1 MKRVSTLM
9 LAIALCL
16 ILCGCNMFVFDT
28 DNILSPP
35 ELSGELKPI
44 QQALVESIKGE
55 YTLKYPTYGEIK
67 SAVVTED
74 LDGDGIK
81 EAFAFYSTSDSE
93 ETMMHLNVIVKDKKK
108 YKSVDDNS
116 KSASGIERIDF
127 YDLNGDG
134 KKEIIVGW
142 EIYAE
147 SEKQLAVYQFEK
159 NALTQIM
166 SQKYTNYLCIDFD
179 DNGKNEILV
188 QDLDTKEST
197 NKASLYSITENG
209 LTQISGCLLDG
220 KVKSAGRFKL
230 SSLSNGQKAVYI
242 DEIKGIG
249 AVTEVLFMS
258 KGELKNP
265 LLDVEN
271 TMENV
276 KTIRSATIPSADVNN
291 DGIIE
296 IPMASDMPNADFN
309 SDEKLYYTNW
319 CSFSGDVLTVKQ
331 VSVVN
336 TADGY
341 SINLPKRFIGNIAA
355 SKNVDKRTRTV
366 YLYDNELQIIGQRVV
381 TFKAYDKTEY
391 EESEIKKSNN
401 IKVFS
406 KDNTIVVAETFDIGE
421 DLRLTSEE
429 LENVLSFNA
438 F

>member
-1 MKRVSTLM
+1 MKRVSTFM

-16 ILCGCNMFVFDT
+16 MLCGCNMFVFDT

-55 YTLKYPTYGEIK
+55 YTLKYPTYGDIK

-220 KVKSAGRFKL
+220 KVKTAGRFKL

-296 IPMASDMPNADFN
+296 IPMASDIPNADFN

-366 YLYDNELQIIGQRVV
+366 YLYDNELQIIGQRVI

-406 KDNTIVVAETFDIGE
+406 KDNTIVVAETLDIGE

-429 LENVLSFNA
+429 LENILSFNA

>member
-16 ILCGCNMFVFDT
+16 MLCGCNMFVFDT

-220 KVKSAGRFKL
+220 KVKTAGRFKL

-355 SKNVDKRTRTV
+355 SKNIDKRTRTV

>member
-55 YTLKYPTYGEIK
+55 YTLKYPTYGDIK

-406 KDNTIVVAETFDIGE
+406 KDNTIVVAETFDIGQE
-421 DLRLTSEE
+421 LGLTSEE
-429 LENVLSFNA
+429 LENILSFNA

>member
-1 MKRVSTLM
+1 MKRVLTLM

-16 ILCGCNMFVFDT
+16 TLCGCNMFVFDT

-44 QQALVESIKGE
+44 QQALVDSIKGE
-55 YTLKYPTYGEIK
+55 YTLKYPTYGDIK

-296 IPMASDMPNADFN
+296 IPMASDIPNADFN

-406 KDNTIVVAETFDIGE
+406 KDNTIVVAETFDIGQ

>member
-1 MKRVSTLM
+1 
-9 LAIALCL
+9 
-16 ILCGCNMFVFDT
+16 MFVFDT

-55 YTLKYPTYGEIK
+55 YTLKYPTYGDIK

-406 KDNTIVVAETFDIGE
+406 KDNTIVVAETFDIGQE
-421 DLRLTSEE
+421 LGLTSEE
-429 LENVLSFNA
+429 LENILSFNA

>member
-16 ILCGCNMFVFDT
+16 MLCGCNMFVFDT

-296 IPMASDMPNADFN
+296 IPMASDIPNADFN

-401 IKVFS
+401 IKFFS
-406 KDNTIVVAETFDIGE
+406 KDNTIVVAETFDIGQE
-421 DLRLTSEE
+421 LGLTPEE

>member
-16 ILCGCNMFVFDT
+16 MLCGCNMFVFDT

-44 QQALVESIKGE
+44 QQALVDSIKGE
-55 YTLKYPTYGEIK
+55 YTLKYPTYGDIK

-220 KVKSAGRFKL
+220 KVKTAGRFKL

-296 IPMASDMPNADFN
+296 IPMASDIPNADFN

-366 YLYDNELQIIGQRVV
+366 YLYDNELQIIGQRVI

>member
-1 MKRVSTLM
+1 M

-147 SEKQLAVYQFEK
+147 SEKHLAVYQFEK

-220 KVKSAGRFKL
+220 KVKTAGRFKL

-366 YLYDNELQIIGQRVV
+366 YLYDNEYQMIGQRVV
-381 TFKAYDKTEY
+381 TFRAYDKTEY

-429 LENVLSFNA
+429 LEKVLTFNSF
-438 F
+438 

>member
-16 ILCGCNMFVFDT
+16 MLCGCNMFVFDT

-55 YTLKYPTYGEIK
+55 YTLKYPTYGDIK

-220 KVKSAGRFKL
+220 KVKTAGRFKL

-366 YLYDNELQIIGQRVV
+366 YLYDNELQIIGQRVI

-406 KDNTIVVAETFDIGE
+406 KDNTIVVAETFDIGQE
-421 DLRLTSEE
+421 LGLTPEE
-429 LENVLSFNA
+429 LENVLTFNSF
-438 F
+438 

>member
-1 MKRVSTLM
+1 M

-16 ILCGCNMFVFDT
+16 MLCGCNMFVFDT

-296 IPMASDMPNADFN
+296 IPMASDIPNADFN

-366 YLYDNELQIIGQRVV
+366 YLYDSELQIIGQRVV

-406 KDNTIVVAETFDIGE
+406 KDNTIVVAETFDIGQE
-421 DLRLTSEE
+421 LGLTSEE

>member
-1 MKRVSTLM
+1 MKRVLTLM

-16 ILCGCNMFVFDT
+16 MLCGCNMFVFDT

-220 KVKSAGRFKL
+220 KVKTAGRFKL

-296 IPMASDMPNADFN
+296 IPMASDIPNADFN

-355 SKNVDKRTRTV
+355 SKNIDKRTRTV
-366 YLYDNELQIIGQRVV
+366 YLYDNELQIIGQRVI

-406 KDNTIVVAETFDIGE
+406 KDNTIVVAETFDIGQ

>member
-1 MKRVSTLM
+1 MKRVLTLM

-16 ILCGCNMFVFDT
+16 MLCGCNMFVFDT

-220 KVKSAGRFKL
+220 KVKTAGRFKL

-406 KDNTIVVAETFDIGE
+406 KDNTIVVAETFDIGQE
-421 DLRLTSEE
+421 LGLTSEE
-429 LENVLSFNA
+429 LENILSFNA

>member
-1 MKRVSTLM
+1 MKRVSTFM

-16 ILCGCNMFVFDT
+16 MLCGCNMFVFDT

-296 IPMASDMPNADFN
+296 IPMASDIPNADFN

-366 YLYDNELQIIGQRVV
+366 YIYDSELQIIGQRVV

-421 DLRLTSEE
+421 DLKLTSEE

>member
-55 YTLKYPTYGEIK
+55 YTLKYPTYGDIK

-220 KVKSAGRFKL
+220 KVKTAGRFKL

-406 KDNTIVVAETFDIGE
+406 KDNTIVVAETFDIGQE
-421 DLRLTSEE
+421 LGLTSEE
-429 LENVLSFNA
+429 LEKVLTFNSF
-438 F
+438 

>member
-220 KVKSAGRFKL
+220 KVKTAGRFKL

-406 KDNTIVVAETFDIGE
+406 KDNTIVVAETFDIGQE
-421 DLRLTSEE
+421 LGLTSEE
-429 LENVLSFNA
+429 LENILSFNA

>member
-1 MKRVSTLM
+1 MKRVSTFM

-16 ILCGCNMFVFDT
+16 MLCGCNMFVFDT

-220 KVKSAGRFKL
+220 KVKTAGRFKL

-296 IPMASDMPNADFN
+296 IPMASDIPNADFN

-406 KDNTIVVAETFDIGE
+406 KDNTIVVAETFDIGQ

>member
-406 KDNTIVVAETFDIGE
+406 KDNTIVVAETFDIGQE
-421 DLRLTSEE
+421 LGLTSEE
-429 LENVLSFNA
+429 LENILSFNS

>member
-1 MKRVSTLM
+1 M

-55 YTLKYPTYGEIK
+55 YTLKYPTYGDIK

-220 KVKSAGRFKL
+220 KVKTAGRFKL

>member
-1 MKRVSTLM
+1 MKRVSTFM

-16 ILCGCNMFVFDT
+16 MLCGCNMFVFDT

-55 YTLKYPTYGEIK
+55 YTLKYPTYGDIK

-220 KVKSAGRFKL
+220 KVKTAGRFKL

-296 IPMASDMPNADFN
+296 IPMASDIPNADFN

-366 YLYDNELQIIGQRVV
+366 YLYDNELQIIGQRVI

-391 EESEIKKSNN
+391 AESEIKKSNN

-406 KDNTIVVAETFDIGE
+406 KDNTIVVAETFDIGQ

>member
-1 MKRVSTLM
+1 MKRVLTLM

-16 ILCGCNMFVFDT
+16 MLCGCNMFVFDT

-55 YTLKYPTYGEIK
+55 YTLKYPTYGDIK

-93 ETMMHLNVIVKDKKK
+93 ETVMHLNVIVKDKKK

-366 YLYDNELQIIGQRVV
+366 YLYDSELQIIGQRVV

-406 KDNTIVVAETFDIGE
+406 KDNTIVVAETFDIGQE
-421 DLRLTSEE
+421 LGLTSEE
-429 LENVLSFNA
+429 LENILSFNA

>member
-55 YTLKYPTYGEIK
+55 YTLKYPTYGDIK

-220 KVKSAGRFKL
+220 KVKTAGRFKL

-296 IPMASDMPNADFN
+296 IPMASDIPNADFN

-406 KDNTIVVAETFDIGE
+406 KDNTIVVAETFDIGQ

>member
-16 ILCGCNMFVFDT
+16 MLCGCNMFVFDT

-44 QQALVESIKGE
+44 QQALVDSIKGE
-55 YTLKYPTYGEIK
+55 YTLKYPTYGDIK

-220 KVKSAGRFKL
+220 KVKTAGRFKL

-296 IPMASDMPNADFN
+296 IPMASDIPNADFN

>member
-1 MKRVSTLM
+1 MKRVSTFM

-16 ILCGCNMFVFDT
+16 MLCGCNMFVFDT

-220 KVKSAGRFKL
+220 KVKTAGRFKL

-296 IPMASDMPNADFN
+296 IPMASDIPNADFN

-406 KDNTIVVAETFDIGE
+406 KDNTIVVAETFDIGQ

-429 LENVLSFNA
+429 LENILSFNA

>member
-55 YTLKYPTYGEIK
+55 YTLKYPTYGDIK

-209 LTQISGCLLDG
+209 LTKISGCLLDG
-220 KVKSAGRFKL
+220 KVKTAGRFKL

-296 IPMASDMPNADFN
+296 IPMASDIPNADFN

-406 KDNTIVVAETFDIGE
+406 KDNTIVVAETFDIGQ

>member
-1 MKRVSTLM
+1 MKRALTLM

-16 ILCGCNMFVFDT
+16 MLCGCNMFVFDT

-55 YTLKYPTYGEIK
+55 YTLKYPTYGDIK

-220 KVKSAGRFKL
+220 KVKTAGRFKL

-296 IPMASDMPNADFN
+296 IPMASDIPNADFN